1 MLCVLL
7 QIMEFLE
14 LRQLIIVLA
23 LIMSLCS
30 LWDTL
35 RILLSRGLAHNG
47 TIIAVIPLALTRDFF
62 EVKCK
67 SRFSKAWGADECK
80 CLQNASSSFNFF
92 IHMANIF
99 KFFLEKIPDI
109 NA

>member
-47 TIIAVIPLALTRDFF
+47 TTIAVIPLALTRDFL
-62 EVKCK
+62 KLN
-67 SRFSKAWGADECK
+67 AN
-80 CLQNASSSFNFF
+80 QNFQKHRGGGQTS
-92 IHMANIF
+92 ANAY
-99 KFFLEKIPDI
+99 KIQVHHLVS
-109 NA
+109 